1 MSDNNSDRIDSDSD
15 SEFQTVDDLAKNQQ
29 LIDCYQI
36 QVDDNNKCFPVH
48 LGKYPD
54 VPLPVNKVIQYK
66 KYNLHVVT
74 YVLTEEEVQNKLY
87 KIVGVNVF
95 RNGRK
100 SSMCSLDLVMG
111 ENGKY
116 ELLYNDHKNNET
128 KVVEKLEKFPGKDKV
143 LEYIITKAFEEPL
156 KSVLTK

>member
-1 MSDNNSDRIDSDSD
+1 MSDSNGDIVDSDT
-15 SEFQTVDDLAKNQQ
+15 EFSTVDDLAKNQK

-36 QVDDNNKCFPVH
+36 QVDDNNRCSPVH

-54 VPLPVNKVIQYK
+54 VPLPVNKVIQYDG
-66 KYNLHVVT
+66 KYKLHVVT

-95 RNGRK
+95 RNGEK
-100 SSMCSLDLVMG
+100 NSMCSLDLVMG
-111 ENGKY
+111 ENGGY
-116 ELLYNDHKNNET
+116 ELLYNDHKNNTT

-143 LEYIITKAFEEPL
+143 LEYIIKKAFDEPL